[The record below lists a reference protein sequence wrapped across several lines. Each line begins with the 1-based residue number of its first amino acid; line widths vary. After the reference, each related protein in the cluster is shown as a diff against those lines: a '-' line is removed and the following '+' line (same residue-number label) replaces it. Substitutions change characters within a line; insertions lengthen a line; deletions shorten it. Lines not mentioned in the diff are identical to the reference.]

1 MDLTKEE
8 FFAYMLLY
16 AAFADFI
23 EASEQRE
30 YILTKVD
37 KKTYKRVHKIFDRDN
52 DAERIET
59 ILRHVKAHNY
69 NQANPEEL
77 LLEVQNTM
85 KSDGIFDAAEQACY
99 IGLKRLIQNA

>member
-16 AAFADFI
+16 AAYADLI
-23 EASEQRE
+23 EAPEQRA
-30 YILTKVD
+30 YILSKVD
-37 KKTYKRVHKIFDRDN
+37 KTTYHEVHKIFERDN
-52 DAERIET
+52 DNERIET

-77 LLEVQNTM
+77 LREVQTTM
-85 KSDGIFDAAEQACY
+85 KSDGVFDAAEQSCY

>member
-1 MDLTKEE
+1 MDLTKNE

-16 AAFADFI
+16 AAYADLI
-23 EASEQRE
+23 EAPEQRE
-30 YILTKVD
+30 YILSKVD
-37 KKTYKRVHKIFDRDN
+37 KVTYKRVHKIFDHDN

-69 NQANPEEL
+69 SQANPEEL
-77 LLEVQNTM
+77 LQEVQKTM
-85 KSDGIFDAAEQACY
+85 KSDGVFDAAEQACY